1 MTAITKVYL
10 RKVSIY
16 KLYFLKRY
24 IIIDKIEFVYLSH
37 QTLYF
42 TMTQKV
48 LLNAKEVNIIL
59 HRLACQLIEKHLDF
73 KDTILVGIQPR
84 GTFMAERLKEILEND
99 YKTPEIMLGYLDITF
114 FRDDFRRT
122 DKPLEAN
129 KTKINFIVENKKVI
143 FIDDVLF
150 TGRSIRAAL
159 TAIQSFGRPSEIEL
173 LVLIDR
179 RFSRNLPIQPDYR
192 GRQVD
197 AINNEKVKVNWKEN
211 EGTDEVHLITT

>member
-1 MTAITKVYL
+1 ML
-10 RKVSIY
+10 
-16 KLYFLKRY
+16 FLPNQT
-24 IIIDKIEFVYLSH
+24 SH
-37 QTLYF
+37 LI
-42 TMTQKV
+42 MSQKV
-48 LLNAKEVNIIL
+48 LLNSKEVTIIL

-73 KDTILVGIQPR
+73 SDTILVGIQPR
-84 GTFMAERLKEILEND
+84 GVFLAERLKQILENE
-99 YKTPEIMLGYLDITF
+99 YQTPEISLGYLDITF

-129 KTKINFIVENKKVI
+129 KTQINFIVENKKVI

-150 TGRSIRAAL
+150 TGRSIRSAL

-197 AINNEKVKVNWKEN
+197 AINDEKVKVSWKEN
-211 EGTDEVHLITT
+211 EGEDAVYLITN